1 MPDVFKVAEILIAHA
16 LEAHPGEIAIIAYY
30 GSHAKGQASANSDL
44 DLFYI
49 PDEGQAQS
57 LCSQFILDDLPYDFW
72 PVSWQFAEEIANA
85 QSERPWAVAA
95 SLIADA
101 RVLYHRSPADL
112 DRFMALQARIAELTR
127 QEHRPQMVERALAEF
142 KRTLFQL
149 EQIRLAAAA
158 DDLADLHWASWKF
171 ANSVSN
177 CLALLNQ
184 TYFSKGW
191 GANLA
196 QVLQL
201 SQRPADLD
209 TFFQR
214 ITASQ
219 PPAQVLAAAEQ
230 LAQNLRRVLLDAHA
244 ALAQPATVQEEFK
257 DFYFFIHEYTHK
269 VLSACAR
276 HDVPAAD
283 YAALQLQDEI
293 CQMFYKAECGVA
305 VSEVYLLSE
314 YTAPY
319 LNAGFPDL
327 VEPASRGNLEELAR
341 RVQQLQAIASVWFQQ
356 HAIARGILDNE
367 QELRR
372 FLAEKDPVK

>member
-1 MPDVFKVAEILIAHA
+1 MI
-16 LEAHPGEIAIIAYY
+16 
-30 GSHAKGQASANSDL
+30 
-44 DLFYI
+44 
-49 PDEGQAQS
+49 
-57 LCSQFILDDLPYDFW
+57 
-72 PVSWQFAEEIANA
+72 
-85 QSERPWAVAA
+85 
-95 SLIADA
+95 
-101 RVLYHRSPADL
+101 
-112 DRFMALQARIAELTR
+112 
-127 QEHRPQMVERALAEF
+127 ERALAEF
-142 KRTLFQL
+142 KTTLFQL
-149 EQIRLAAAA
+149 EQIRQAVAAE
-158 DDLADLHWASWKF
+158 DRVGLHWASWKF

-177 CLALLNQ
+177 CLALINQ

-201 SQRPADLD
+201 PQRPADLESFFKNLTSPQ
-209 TFFQR
+209 TFDQL
-214 ITASQ
+214 
-219 PPAQVLAAAEQ
+219 LAAAEQ
-230 LAQNLRRVLLDAHA
+230 LAQNVRQILLDAHVS
-244 ALAQPATVQEEFK
+244 LTQPTTVQAEFK

-269 VLSACAR
+269 VLAACAR